1 MLYSTLIDLSD
12 SFPEFRE
19 FSHSKTH
26 SAKQFI
32 PRFEDKSWTSIL
44 FIERG
49 NFQIRY
55 ETGEILKARGG
66 TFYYH
71 PPLAL
76 KYHTEDNTI
85 SPYSMYHLAVK
96 LSTDKN
102 GLFTSRIAKQQI
114 VTQFPDHPFIRNA
127 PAVMIE
133 SFKTIVKEYEEKE
146 AGYLAQIENSLRQ
159 ILLSAVRSENCYEQH
174 SHAQRKYMK
183 TVDAFLEGHVDFMGP
198 VEQLFELMGVSR
210 SHGYEIFHEAFG
222 ITPKDYILRRKIML
236 AKKLLHAGNDI
247 TDIAFSLGFSSSQNF
262 ATVFKKLTCL
272 TPSQFRRKA

>member
-1 MLYSTLIDLSD
+1 MLHTTLIDLSD

-76 KYHTEDNTI
+76 KYQTEDNTI

-96 LSTDKN
+96 LGSDRN
-102 GLFTSRIAKQQI
+102 GLFPSRIADLQI
-114 VTQFPDHPFIRNA
+114 VQQFPDHPFIRNA
-127 PAVMIE
+127 PALMVE

-146 AGYLAQIENSLRQ
+146 VGYLAQIENSLRQ
-159 ILLSAVRSENCYEQH
+159 ILLSAVRSGNGFEPHVHVQ
-174 SHAQRKYMK
+174 QKYMK
-183 TVDAFLEGHVDFMGP
+183 TVDSFLEGHIDFMGP

-236 AKKLLHAGNDI
+236 AKKLLLAGDDI

-262 ATVFKKLTCL
+262 ATVFKKFTCL
-272 TPSQFRRKA
+272 TPSQFRKKA

>member
-1 MLYSTLIDLSD
+1 MLHTTVVDLSD

-55 ETGEILKARGG
+55 ETGEILKAKGG

-76 KYHTEDNTI
+76 KYQTEDKTI

-96 LSTDKN
+96 LNSEQN
-102 GLFTSRIAKQQI
+102 GLFSSNIAKKQI
-114 VTQFPDHPFIRNA
+114 VQQFPDHPFIRNA
-127 PAVMIE
+127 PVLMVE
-133 SFKTIVKEYEEKE
+133 SFKIIVKEYEEKE

-159 ILLSAVRSENCYEQH
+159 ILLSAVRSGNGFEPH
-174 SHAQRKYMK
+174 VRTQRKYIE
-183 TVDAFLEGHVDFMGP
+183 TVDSFLEGHIDFMGP

-222 ITPKDYILRRKIML
+222 ITPKDYILRKKIML
-236 AKKLLHAGNDI
+236 AKKLLLAGDDI

-262 ATVFKKLTCL
+262 ATVFKKFTCL